1 LAKRDDL
8 VDFINERN
16 GLIYIC
22 GDGAGMGKGIQN
34 VLIEKF
40 GKEKYFQ
47 LLKEKII
54 REDLWR

>member
-1 LAKRDDL
+1 M